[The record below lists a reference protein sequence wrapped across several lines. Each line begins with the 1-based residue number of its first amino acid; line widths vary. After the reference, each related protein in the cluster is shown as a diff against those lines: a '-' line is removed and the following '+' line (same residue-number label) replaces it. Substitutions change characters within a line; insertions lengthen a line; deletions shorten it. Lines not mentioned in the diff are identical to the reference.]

1 MQRTHGYEPGEKVS
15 LDSLSCELMRC
26 IFDARKPSSTGQLVV
41 LSSLLATMDARET
54 LWVVCI
60 VVMLMDDEDAGS
72 RIHYG
77 NF

>member
-1 MQRTHGYEPGEKVS
+1 
-15 LDSLSCELMRC
+15 MRC